1 MPGPAVF
8 FADQVAFA
16 GIVDRPGQHRA
27 GQLRHEEIILRP
39 QRHQAGRQLCLR
51 PGRQH
56 NHRQMRRRLVDLDE
70 RLRAL
75 AIRQRQRHEHQAGVS
90 GLQLGQ
96 TVRQP
101 ADTNH
106 LKLLLAQQP
115 QTLGLIAD
123 EQNFKGWV

>member
-1 MPGPAVF
+1 MPGPAMLLP
-8 FADQVAFA
+8 DQVAFA
-16 GIVDRPGQHRA
+16 GIVDRLGQHRA
-27 GQLRHEEIILRP
+27 GQLRHEQIILRP

-56 NHRQMRRRLVDLDE
+56 NDRQMRRRLVDLDE

-75 AIRQRQRHEHQAGVS
+75 TVRQRQRHEHQADGG

-101 ADTNH
+101 AGANH

-123 EQNFKGWV
+123 EQNLKG